1 MLTTIVLSGLLGATI
16 AVALW
21 AWLEVRKL
29 AIGWQDV
36 HAHRRGRELPALGPL
51 REQRSALTTIDHA
64 LLAREQ
70 RPHDFVRLLSPIA
83 TGDTG

>member
-1 MLTTIVLSGLLGATI
+1 MLTTMVPSGLLGATI

-36 HAHRRGRELPALGPL
+36 NAHRRGRELPA
-51 REQRSALTTIDHA
+51 RVRSESS
-64 LLAREQ
+64 ARLN
-70 RPHDFVRLLSPIA
+70 HD
-83 TGDTG
+83 

>member
-51 REQRSALTTIDHA
+51 REQRS
-64 LLAREQ
+64 
-70 RPHDFVRLLSPIA
+70 P
-83 TGDTG
+83 